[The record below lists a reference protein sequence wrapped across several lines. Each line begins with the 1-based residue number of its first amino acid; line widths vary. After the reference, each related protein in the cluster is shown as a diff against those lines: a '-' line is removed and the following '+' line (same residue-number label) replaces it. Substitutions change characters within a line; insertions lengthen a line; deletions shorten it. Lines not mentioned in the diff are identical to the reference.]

1 MYSGN
6 SYKKFPELYDLL
18 YQRYLNSVPDFV
30 ALVKKNTPSGGRILD
45 LAAGTGEVTIPLL
58 KSGFE
63 VVSLDKNKGML
74 KELKSKAKKQGVKNF
89 HIIISDM
96 KKASYREKFDSVCI
110 RQAINYFIGAEAL
123 EAGLKKIFASLK
135 DGGKFIFNA
144 PNYRGEKKYPVV
156 SNYYENGRQRAFV
169 LETNKLSGKVLRH
182 KQYSIVWTDSKE
194 PNFATDE
201 NLFYMFTK
209 KEFGNAL
216 EKSGFSKT
224 EFTGSAKTLYCVAT
238 K

>member
-1 MYSGN
+1 M
-6 SYKKFPELYDLL
+6 L

-110 RQAINYFIGAEAL
+110 RQAINYFIGAETL